1 MFDLI
6 IKEIALVRPTGRQL
20 CDVAVQDGKI
30 SYIGENTGGSAK
42 HIIEG
47 NGRLL
52 LPGAIDTHVHFRD
65 PGHNHKED
73 WKSGSSAAVSAGVTT
88 VMEMPNTW
96 PVTVSLERFLEKREI
111 ARDKSL
117 CNWGI
122 WAGTNGDNAD
132 ELNRMREAGAVGT
145 KIFMGS
151 STGPLL
157 CEPKGMQRI
166 FSMDNPGLIGVHAE
180 DEEMLIEAKA
190 KFKSDPCPAH
200 HLVRP
205 PEAALEAVRQ
215 LCELTDQHHKNVH
228 ICHLS
233 TQMEI
238 ELLKTH
244 QSKYI
249 TVEACPHHLFLS
261 AESCQD
267 LGNFSKCNPP
277 IRSESDRAAL
287 WAALVAGEIDTIGS
301 DHAPHTREEKQVSYW
316 SAPSGLPG
324 VETSLPL
331 MLHAAS
337 QGLISYEQVVTLMCA
352 RPAEIFKLPQKG
364 SIEVGMDADLVIVR
378 DGATMALSSDNLLS
392 RCDWSPF
399 EGTEMA
405 EKPEFVILNGE
416 VVAQRGQLT
425 VDKTSAKMVQP
436 TCD

>member
-6 IKEIALVRPTGRQL
+6 IKEITIVKPTGRL
-20 CDVAVQDGKI
+20 VCDLATQDGKI
-30 SYIGENTGGSAK
+30 SYIGGNTGGSAHQVIDGK
-42 HIIEG
+42 G
-47 NGRLL
+47 CLL

-73 WKSGSSAAVSAGVTT
+73 WKSGSAAAVSGGITT

-111 ARDKSL
+111 AKNRSL

-122 WAGTNGDNAD
+122 WAGTNGDNTD

-157 CEPKGMQRI
+157 CEPEGMQRI
-166 FSMDNPGLIGVHAE
+166 FSMDDPGLIGVHAE
-180 DEEMLIEAKA
+180 DEAMLIEAKA
-190 KFKSDPCPAH
+190 RLRNDPCPAH

-205 PEAALEAVRQ
+205 PAAALEAVRQ
-215 LCELTDQHHKNVH
+215 LCELTDQHNKKVH

-233 TQMEI
+233 TQMEL
-238 ELLKTH
+238 ELLRTH
-244 QSKYI
+244 QSKHI

-261 AESCQD
+261 AEGCQE

-287 WAALVAGEIDTIGS
+287 WAALVDGEIDTIGS
-301 DHAPHTREEKQVSYW
+301 DHAPHTREEKQVNYW

-337 QGLISYEQVVTLMCA
+337 RGLISYEQIASLMCA
-352 RPAEIFKLPQKG
+352 RPAEIFGLPTKG
-364 SIEVGMDADLVIVR
+364 AIEVGLDADLVIVR
-378 DGATMALSSDNLLS
+378 DGATMELSKEDLLS

-399 EGTEMA
+399 EGQEMA
-405 EKPEFVILNGE
+405 AKPEFVILNGE
-416 VVAQRGQLT
+416 IVARRGQLII
-425 VDKTSAKMVQP
+425 DKTSATMVRP
-436 TCD
+436 ICN